1 MTHSDDPVLTRPQVA
16 ALSRVTTALNSAL
29 ELEQVLDISVRSSI
43 ELTGLSSG
51 VIYFADE
58 RTKQLV
64 GKSDRGF
71 AHGLSPGIDVHELHT
86 SRTLAGRAFR
96 SRYPVTF
103 NAQDPE
109 SGYASL
115 APTERRAV
123 VREGIKSAVA
133 AQLSST
139 RRTYGC
145 LVLCSTDPSHTVSPE
160 DIALTQ
166 VIAGQVAVAIERAQ
180 LYEDTKQRAAES
192 EALYRFGQKLAARNA
207 VEEAL
212 QEIVDRVCRQF
223 GARSCRVGVR
233 QEDGSHLWIGPHTP
247 TASAAEGSAP
257 DGAAADGPVVETC
270 LERAGLEL
278 GTLAVDERASLVS
291 PQFFASLADL
301 LALALYNRRLAEAN
315 QRLGILA
322 ERTRLAREIHD
333 GLVQRFY
340 ALDLSL
346 ASAVMAL
353 ARPDGG
359 SRALELIADAREQAR
374 TGVREGRQAIV
385 ELRREPPTGGL
396 FPAVRLIAD
405 DFANRTGVEC
415 AVTVRGV
422 EPVLSSAARMSLLR
436 CVGELVLNVE
446 KHAAARA
453 AGIEISVEGR
463 RLELSVSDD
472 GVGIG
477 RAAAAAGHYGLT
489 GVAERMEELGGEMR
503 VVRRTGGTR
512 IELVVPDLRRQLTS
526 GT

>member
-1 MTHSDDPVLTRPQVA
+1 MTHSDDPAMTRPQVA

-96 SRYPVTF
+96 SSDPVTF
-103 NAQDPE
+103 NARDPRT
-109 SGYASL
+109 GYASL
-115 APTERRAV
+115 APGERRAV

-145 LVLCSTDPSHTVSPE
+145 LVLCSTDPSHSVSPE

-192 EALYRFGQKLAARNA
+192 EALYLFGQKLAARNA

-212 QEIVDRVCRQF
+212 QEIVDRVRRQF

-233 QEDGSHLWIGPHTP
+233 QEDGSHLWIGPRM
-247 TASAAEGSAP
+247 
-257 DGAAADGPVVETC
+257 AAASTADGSVVETR

-278 GTLAVDERASLVS
+278 GTLSVDERAHLVS

-346 ASAVMAL
+346 ASAVMAM

-405 DFANRTGVEC
+405 DFATRTGVEC
-415 AVTVRGV
+415 AVTVRGA

-446 KHAAARA
+446 KHAGARA
-453 AGIEISVEGR
+453 AEIEVSVEGC

-512 IELVVPDLRRQLTS
+512 IQLIVPDLRRQLTA